1 MLIKDET
8 KTIKDIIKI
17 SGFGI
22 HTGVKTNVILKPAK
36 EDNGI
41 VLSDQILKVSLKLKL

>member
-1 MLIKDET
+1 MKQ

-36 EDNGI
+36 KIME
-41 VLSDQILKVSLKLKL
+41 